1 MEGFNICRVSLHP
14 KNGCPASKHKCTYA
28 VKWYPLGYHFTGD
41 LIPGGTKA
49 EGVPNHRDTALHI
62 WDEFPSIHRKNFE
75 AASQCLCDMTGSS
88 IPCGGQFF
96 VCCGDFRQIPPVM
109 PGGGRS
115 AIVEA
120 SMKSSPLWPSF
131 VKRNLTHPQRD
142 ASDVEYSQFID
153 RIGDGVVDS
162 EYSIQ
167 SDSHLMKLEL
177 MEVTASEDE
186 AIKAIFPDV
195 NDTHLCSERAII
207 TGTNVVVDELNAK
220 ILRRMDGEETTV
232 HSVIRLAS
240 DDRTRLS
247 NFLTE
252 EFLQSLKS
260 PGVPNH
266 HLKLKLN
273 CLCLVMRNIFIED
286 RVMNNTKVIVRDISR
301 KFVTVEMLLE
311 HRRVLLPR
319 IVFRFT
325 LPRSGVT
332 VERRQFPLWLCYAIT
347 VNKAQGQTLRK
358 VCLDVREHRFA
369 H

>member
-1 MEGFNICRVSLHP
+1 M
-14 KNGCPASKHKCTYA
+14 
-28 VKWYPLGYHFTGD
+28 
-41 LIPGGTKA
+41 
-49 EGVPNHRDTALHI
+49 
-62 WDEFPSIHRKNFE
+62 
-75 AASQCLCDMTGSS
+75 
-88 IPCGGQFF
+88 
-96 VCCGDFRQIPPVM
+96 CCGDFRQIPPVI

-120 SMKSSPLWPSF
+120 SMKFSPLWPLF

-142 ASDVEYSQFID
+142 TSDVEYSQFID

-177 MEVTASEDE
+177 MEVTANEDE

-195 NDTHLCSERAII
+195 NDTHLCSKRAII

-232 HSVIRLAS
+232 HSVTRLAS
-240 DDRTRLS
+240 DDCTRLS

-260 PGVPNH
+260 PGVPIH

-273 CLCLVMRNIFIED
+273 CLCLVMRNISIED

-301 KFVTVEMLLE
+301 KFVTVETLLE
-311 HRRVLLPR
+311 HREFSSLGSCFASRCP
-319 IVFRFT
+319 
-325 LPRSGVT
+325 GV
-332 VERRQFPLWLCYAIT
+332 E
-347 VNKAQGQTLRK
+347 
-358 VCLDVREHRFA
+358 
-369 H
+369 